1 MRALIQRV
9 KHARVMVAGHV
20 SGAID
25 AGFLVFLGVHRN
37 DDGNGARKLAEKTAN
52 LRIMNDSAGKMNHS
66 LLDSGGGV
74 LVISQFTLY
83 AETHKG
89 NRPSFVEA
97 APGEPARQYYAQY
110 VEHLQ
115 SILGP
120 DRVATGVFAASM
132 QVELL
137 NDGPVTIL
145 LEIPPPDSRQPTT
158 ENPQPPQRN
167 IHAT

>member
-1 MRALIQRV
+1 
-9 KHARVMVAGHV
+9 MVSGRV

-25 AGFLVFLGVHRN
+25 AGFLVFLGVHRK
-37 DDGNGARKLAEKTAN
+37 DRDHIAHKLAEKTAF
-52 LRIMNDSAGKMNHS
+52 LRIIEDDAGKMNRS
-66 LLDSGGGV
+66 LLDTGHAV
-74 LVISQFTLY
+74 LVVSQFTLY
-83 AETHKG
+83 ADTRKG

-97 APGEPARQYYAQY
+97 APGESARHVYTQY

-145 LEIPPPDSRQPTT
+145 LEIPPPDSRQPKTDDQ
-158 ENPQPPQRN
+158 QPIQRN